1 MIPRGS
7 FVSSYPK
14 LANECN
20 LTVNELRTA
29 LKHLI
34 TTGEITVKP
43 QPKYSV
49 FTVNNYCHYQEINS
63 QTTDKAQSINSL
75 LTTIEEKKEIKNM
88 SVCAR
93 ENPPSRF
100 MEFWDVYP
108 KKVNMLNAQGEYTCV
123 LETTAELT
131 EDKLICAAMNYA
143 EACRIRRTK
152 EQYMKNPENWLRE
165 SVWIDYLPEN
175 YKKPADREHGSGS
188 KKNTF
193 NNFTQRQYDYDKLEQ
208 DLLMAEMG
216 GAGE

>member
-14 LANECN
+14 LASECD
-20 LTVNELRTA
+20 LTINELRTA

-49 FTVNNYCHYQEINS
+49 FTVNNYCQYQEINS
-63 QTTDKAQSINSL
+63 QTTDKPQPINSL
-75 LTTIEEKKEIKNM
+75 LTTIEEKKEIKNI
-88 SVCAR
+88 SVYAR

-100 MEFWDVYP
+100 MEFWDAYP

-131 EDKLICAAMNYA
+131 EDALICAAMNYA
-143 EACRIRRTK
+143 ETCRIK
-152 EQYMKNPENWLRE
+152 HIKAQYMKNPENWLKE
-165 SVWIDYLPEN
+165 SVWIDYLQEN
-175 YKKPADREHGSGS
+175 YKKPVEHECGSGA
-188 KKNTF
+188 KKNNF
-193 NNFTQRQYDYDKLEQ
+193 NNFDQRQYDYGAMERA
-208 DLLMAEMG
+208 LLAAEKG
-216 GAGE
+216 